1 MSVTVADPQWFS
13 ANYRKA
19 ARHLVTARPACY
31 VRLSELQPPA
41 LREATEP
48 VAGDPCR
55 HSRPRLSKR
64 VAGPCRP
71 VGGNYMHKVLLA
83 LVAAVALVSVAT
95 SGASTQTQQSGAFRA
110 DVVRMFTD
118 LTPVAAALDQSA
130 GTTNNS
136 SSVAAARRSVTAM
149 SPAQL
154 AVLRKAFSAYPSWR
168 SFPARLAKLVARLP
182 QGRLSTYGVKITPN
196 DCVAS
201 RAPGLTQEDIEIA
214 ADVSFAATA
223 VLEAVPQDSVDEVGR
238 GIAVALWAI
247 PTTVERAFDH
257 LYNVAQACDADD
269 QAAQITAIQ
278 TAVNGITNGFTTV
291 ENAITALKTDVD
303 TSFTT
308 VNTATTNIQTAVNLA
323 NTAITAVQTA
333 ITALKTRR
341 GQQLHRCQHGDHERS
356 DGRQPGQHPARH
368 ADGQRCGRQRPEHP
382 AAHRGGSREPGRT
395 TRSRSSSCRPL
406 RAATSSWRA
415 RSWRTSSPR

>member
-154 AVLRKAFSAYPSWR
+154 AVLRKAFSAYPVVALVSG
-168 SFPARLAKLVARLP
+168 PAGEARGSPAAGSAQHLRGKDHARTTVSPRERPGSHRRTSKSRPTSRLP
-182 QGRLSTYGVKITPN
+182 PPRF
-196 DCVAS
+196 S
-201 RAPGLTQEDIEIA
+201 RQSPR
-214 ADVSFAATA
+214 TA
-223 VLEAVPQDSVDEVGR
+223 LDEVGR
-238 GIAVALWAI
+238 VDCSRALGNPNHTI
-247 PTTVERAFDH
+247 ERAFDH

-308 VNTATTNIQTAVNLA
+308 RRTAATTNIQTAVNVA
-323 NTAITAVQTA
+323 NTA
-333 ITALKTRR
+333 
-341 GQQLHRCQHGDHERS
+341 RS
-356 DGRQPGQHPARH
+356 PP
-368 ADGQRCGRQRPEHP
+368 
-382 AAHRGGSREPGRT
+382 
-395 TRSRSSSCRPL
+395 
-406 RAATSSWRA
+406 
-415 RSWRTSSPR
+415 